1 MALLRMQ
8 EFYLYF
14 DIPLSIK
21 HNIDLLSYMDEE
33 RINFFELIGY
43 TYFNKGSYINFY
55 KNLVLF
61 KYK

>member
-43 TYFNKGSYINFY
+43 TYFNKGS
-55 KNLVLF
+55 
-61 KYK
+61 